1 MNKRWLWIILGVVA
15 FGVVLFSGAVAGAG
29 LTYFALQAR
38 PARAALD
45 TIIETVNQT
54 DSDYEAGVLVL
65 HVDQESPAAEAG
77 IQRGDIILAVE
88 DQKVDSTLELMQI
101 IENKSAG
108 EEVTFTV
115 QHCETTQDLSV
126 RLEERNGHIYLGL
139 QFSRSQIFDLRPFER
154 GETIIP
160 FERNAFMITR
170 VIPDSPAAEAGLN
183 TGEIIIAVDEEK
195 FQPGDELADI
205 IHSYQPGDEVTLSI
219 SQPGIDKVQQVAVTL
234 GENPEN
240 EGLAF
245 LGVEY
250 MSVPGFG
257 GEEGKDGQ
265 FFHFEIPNFD
275 GSRIPFPLL
284 PENIMPFIHEF
295 PPLPDGVKGAVV
307 IRTVTEDSPAAEAGL
322 EAGDVI
328 TAINGEEISNPE
340 AFIETVRS
348 FEVGDKIT
356 LTIYRNKEETAL
368 EIVVVLG
375 EDPDIEGQSYMGVGI
390 GGFLRIEPNGPSSV
404 PENPFHFEFQFPWQ
418 DGSRPED
425 HLQPDQ
431 GEEA

>member
-29 LTYFALQAR
+29 LTYLALQAR

-45 TIIETVNQT
+45 TIIETVYQT

>member
-307 IRTVTEDSPAAEAGL
+307 IRTVTKDSPAAEAGL